1 MVGKTFGKIT
11 RSVVILATV
20 AGLCACANTNTSWPG
35 KQPARPVP
43 RTQPLLPQPAPVP
56 VPVAAPVE
64 LPQEARTEAIAT
76 PLVSLGGGTLAGET
90 VLAPANQPPA
100 VINDPTAVAAGD
112 AAGAAVASSAVD
124 AAGAA
129 GTGGMRVALLLPL
142 RSEALRRAAEVVRAG
157 FMAAHE
163 RGQPGEMNVT
173 VIETGDTAQQVLAA
187 YDAAVADY
195 DIIVGPLSRS
205 GVTAIAQNGKVVRPT
220 IALAQPDA
228 VGETEPELPAN
239 MVSIGLSVEAE
250 ARQVAL
256 LADGDNIGSRA
267 LVVTTPIAWQ
277 RRTGRAFAGQ
287 WQRQGSDRVSET
299 VELGLSAGYLNA
311 NNVAALLKKIQAEHP
326 ALLFL
331 ALDAAQAAQLRESI
345 GTDLAT
351 YGTSQLNP
359 LALPDWGNSEGR
371 PLLSGIKLVD
381 MPWQLAADHPAVMVY
396 PRMTV
401 NADQRRSADLERLYA
416 LGIDA
421 QRVALEIVQRRFDF
435 RIDGVTGTLNV
446 DLADRPARFERAELP
461 AIYQDGKVVP
471 VTAP

>member
-35 KQPARPVP
+35 KQPLRQAPRSQPLMPVP
-43 RTQPLLPQPAPVP
+43 APAPA
-56 VPVAAPVE
+56 PVAAPVE
-64 LPQEARTEAIAT
+64 LPQEAQTEAIAT
-76 PLVSLGGGTLAGET
+76 PTVTLGGGTLVGET
-90 VLAPANQPPA
+90 TAQAGLPAGANADA
-100 VINDPTAVAAGD
+100 VAMTAAGANANAVAA
-112 AAGAAVASSAVD
+112 AADGS
-124 AAGAA
+124 
-129 GTGGMRVALLLPL
+129 GGMRVALLLPL
-142 RSEALRRAAEVVRAG
+142 RSESLRRAAEVVRDG
-157 FMAAHE
+157 FLASYE
-163 RGQPGEMNVT
+163 RGQPGEMSIT

-187 YDAAVADY
+187 YDAAVADH

-220 IALAQPDA
+220 IALAQADT
-228 VGETEPELPAN
+228 VGEAELELPAN

-256 LADGDNIGSRA
+256 LADADNTGTRA

-277 RRTGRAFAGQ
+277 RRAGRAFAGQ
-287 WQRQGSDRVSET
+287 WQRQGPDQVAET
-299 VELGLSAGYLNA
+299 VELPLNAGYLNA

-326 ALLFL
+326 ALVFL
-331 ALDAAQAAQLRESI
+331 ALDAAQASQLRESI
-345 GTDLAT
+345 GTDLPT

-359 LALPDWGNSEGR
+359 LALPDWTNSEGR
-371 PLLSGIKLVD
+371 PLLSGVKLVD
-381 MPWQLAADHPAVMVY
+381 MPWQLAADHPAVMIY

-421 QRVALEIVQRRFDF
+421 QRVAREIVQRRYDF
-435 RIDGVTGTLNV
+435 RIDGVTGMLDV
-446 DLADRPARFERAELP
+446 DLAQRPAHFERAESA